1 MTRSLRLV
9 APLRPPNLRSWS
21 CQAKAL
27 ASSSRLLRKAVGGW
41 SNVAVQIAKS
51 SARPTVFSSE
61 SLGIAGCLMCLPPP
75 GTTQARFSPKVQ
87 FQNSPLTD
95 SQKGARS
102 EAGLLDSGGPKR
114 LARCNAAVAARTT
127 LELLPRTSHDDVCGG
142 KQICSNAMINYTF
155 SRMRPAVRIPSA
167 PATSQCELTQPDAR
181 RRWR

>member
-51 SARPTVFSSE
+51 SARPAVLSSE
-61 SLGIAGCLMCLPPP
+61 SLGVARCLMCFPPP

-87 FQNSPLTD
+87 SPKSPLKAD
-95 SQKGARS
+95 KRAQS
-102 EAGLLDSGGPKR
+102 EVGLLDSGGPKR
-114 LARCNAAVAARTT
+114 LARCDAAVAARTT
-127 LELLPRTSHDDVCGG
+127 LDLLLRTSHDDVCGG
-142 KQICSNAMINYTF
+142 KQIGSKATINYTL
-155 SRMRPAVRIPSA
+155 VG
-167 PATSQCELTQPDAR
+167 
-181 RRWR
+181 